1 MTQNLEKT
9 ELFLSAENLPLHSGL
24 FTHTYPFAVLYE
36 VDRVTRDLKKV
47 GRTDKMNNL
56 NPSWAQS
63 FVVEFLFEVRQDFVI
78 KVFHADDSKDLNNE
92 SHHRFI
98 GEIAFELAT
107 VLCSSTK
114 TVNLPLVNPS
124 DRSNKALGHLIV
136 RTEAKADTRD
146 LFCVTFSANNL
157 ANKEGF
163 FAKSDP
169 FIRILRCNEDGSY
182 SPVWE
187 SPVVKDSLNPRWA
200 ATKLSLSKICNG
212 DIHRPLRFEIYDHE
226 KSGKHVFMGQVSEV
240 SIASLVQNRTNRLN
254 VIEPDKQKDKK
265 YVNSG
270 VLVADDCSIEKH
282 YSFAQYIQGGLEI
295 GLTVAI
301 DYTGSNGDPR
311 MSDSLHYIHP
321 IGEQYNQYEQAI
333 LSVGQVLEPYD
344 HDKEYTVY
352 GFGARIKDSAGE
364 FGATAEHCFA
374 IVPGGGAQVHGVD
387 GILKAYKESVTN
399 VIFSGPTLFTPVISA
414 TAAIADSL
422 KCRQDRL
429 RYQILLIL
437 TDGTINDMETTIN
450 TLIQASALPISVL
463 VVGVGHADFSE
474 MRRLD
479 SDGKQLSAGGR
490 TATRDIVQFVPFQQ
504 VAREGGSVLAQ
515 QLLAEIPNQV
525 IQYME
530 EHHLVPN
537 SVGRR

>member
-1 MTQNLEKT
+1 MTQNLEKI
-9 ELFLSAENLPLHSGL
+9 ELFLSAENLPLHSGV
-24 FTHTYPFAVLYE
+24 FTHTYPFAVVYE
-36 VDRVTRDLKKV
+36 VDRVTKTLKKV
-47 GRTDKMNNL
+47 GRTDKVNNQS
-56 NPSWAQS
+56 PTWAQS
-63 FVVEFLFEVRQDFVI
+63 FVIEFLFEVKQDFVV
-78 KVFHADDSKDLNNE
+78 KVFHADGSKDLNNE
-92 SHHRFI
+92 GQHRLI

-114 TVNLPLVNPS
+114 TVNLPIVNPS
-124 DRSNKALGHLIV
+124 DRSSKGLGHLIV

-157 ANKEGF
+157 SNKEGF
-163 FAKSDP
+163 FSKSDP

-187 SPVVKDSLNPRWA
+187 SPVVRDSLNPRWS

-240 SIASLVQNRTNRLN
+240 SVASLVQNRTNRLN
-254 VIEPDKQKDKK
+254 VIEPDKQKNKK

-270 VLVADDCSIEKH
+270 VLVADECTIEKH
-282 YSFAQYIQGGLEI
+282 YSFTQYIQGGLEI

-344 HDKEYTVY
+344 YDKQYSVY
-352 GFGARIKDSAGE
+352 GFGARVKNSSGGFE
-364 FGATAEHCFA
+364 ATAEHCFP
-374 IVPGGGAQVHGVD
+374 IYPGGAEVQGVD
-387 GILKAYKESVTN
+387 GILKAYKDSVTN
-399 VIFSGPTLFTPVISA
+399 VIFSGPTLFTPVIST

-450 TLIQASALPISVL
+450 TLIQASALPLSV
-463 VVGVGHADFSE
+463 VIVGVGRADFSE

-479 SDGKQLSAGGR
+479 SDGGLLSAGGK
-490 TATRDIVQFVPFQQ
+490 TAIRDIVQFVPFQQ
-504 VAREGGSVLAQ
+504 IASQGASVLAQ

-530 EHHLVPN
+530 ANHLVPN